1 MGIFDKKSRTT
12 TNVDEQTINNVD
24 NRAAQGEDVDIGG
37 NVSIN
42 LGDISTNNRGL
53 GAGAGSGGAL
63 GDINVTTSDLGAIDA
78 ASGISDNA
86 FALTS
91 QVANQLG
98 AITSGA
104 IDSAE
109 SISERASDLA
119 SEATRDEAARTQQ
132 MLIVAGVVVV
142 VGLAYF
148 SRRRK

>member
-1 MGIFDKKSRTT
+1 MDLFDKKSRTT

-24 NRAAQGEDVDIGG
+24 NRAAQGDDVDIGG

-42 LGDISTNNRGL
+42 LGDVSSTTNGL
-53 GAGAGSGGAL
+53 GVGGGSGAI

-98 AITSGA
+98 AITGGA

>member
-1 MGIFDKKSRTT
+1 MGLFDKKSRTT

-24 NRAAQGEDVDIGG
+24 NRAAQGDDVDIGG

-42 LGDISTNNRGL
+42 LGDVSSTTNGL
-53 GAGAGSGGAL
+53 GVGGGSGAI

-98 AITSGA
+98 AITGGA